1 MGISREGTCLER
13 PLVSDSVSLS
23 VTDDDGSNDDD
34 EQRIRRALANPKEQ
48 RALIAQLDVFVRA
61 PIRIALRRW
70 PNQTIAGM
78 EEADLVNE
86 IFSMLF
92 AESGRDLLR
101 YDKTR
106 GSLKTYVSIYTR
118 FRLRD
123 IEKKELRRTTLFPN
137 PEQLSEEAIDSIGQN
152 HAAPDE
158 VAIASQLAKLVRD
171 CVAKKLT
178 TVRSREWLRLLYDQ
192 GMTTDELEGMG
203 YDRPTI
209 FRWRSAIISAA
220 RECFDF
226 IQGENGSSHR
236 KS

>member
-1 MGISREGTCLER
+1 MS
-13 PLVSDSVSLS
+13 SDDS
-23 VTDDDGSNDDD
+23 TGDDDG
-34 EQRIRRALANPKEQ
+34 QLIRSALANPKAQ
-48 RALIAQLDVFVRA
+48 RALIAQLDIFVRA

-70 PNQTIAGM
+70 PGQMIAGM
-78 EEADLVNE
+78 DQDDLVNE
-86 IFSMLF
+86 IFSQLF
-92 AESGRDLLR
+92 ADSGRDLLR
-101 YDKTR
+101 YDKAR
-106 GSLKTYVSIYTR
+106 GSLKTYVSVYSR

-152 HAAPDE
+152 HSPPDE
-158 VAIASQLAKLVRD
+158 VAIASQLANMVRD
-171 CVAKKLT
+171 CVGKKLT

-220 RECFDF
+220 RECFEF
-226 IQGENGSSHR
+226 IQRETGPSRR